1 MSKGK
6 KLAISFR
13 KCLRNCW
20 LNFDKDLT
28 SVLYCIFEQRKQK
41 QIFIYIFCAIV
52 KGLKLFRESLTTK
65 QIANI
70 EIYDLVRL
78 IINYY

>member
-1 MSKGK
+1 M
-6 KLAISFR
+6 
-13 KCLRNCW
+13 
-20 LNFDKDLT
+20 
-28 SVLYCIFEQRKQK
+28 LYCIFEQRKQK

-65 QIANI
+65 QTANI

-78 IINYY
+78 MFGTDSICYQRPKAGYET